1 MSRRRHRPTRVGFVA
16 RTTSDMK
23 ITTKD
28 TALTIM
34 GEQSDGEPEIGYIF
48 EMVTE
53 PAKLKD
59 FGFGQDVISRAQFLK
74 DANEDDKPEFPVLR
88 VEEGWSGSGR
98 LWSGEILDSI
108 ASQTNALEPVGHL
121 GHIPDN
127 EASTSFPEP
136 QTTWIGAVT
145 KMEKSEQKDHLGEM
159 VKVAYFTGYNLPG
172 AKVRGYIKSKAVR
185 GISWWGRGDMVP
197 IPGRGVAVKSFTLQT
212 LDWARKLSEGMPT
225 SRIVAMAREMKETDK
240 MEKDLSQVTPEEL
253 KREAPNLYTLL
264 VGEMSTEHDEQIAE
278 MEKKIEEGGKSR
290 SLVDRCMEVLGITD
304 PEKLIDEMTSLKE
317 KVGAKAAAMVKTALD
332 TLMEEKVPNEERRA
346 LVMRLLPVGE
356 MEAKA
361 SDVKGQEEVDKL
373 VGEMVTAAF
382 DKDEV
387 IQQYVGEMQP
397 LVVRRREELRSG
409 GSSLDN
415 NEYVG
420 ERTRVS
426 LS

>member
-1 MSRRRHRPTRVGFVA
+1 
-16 RTTSDMK
+16 MK
-23 ITTKD
+23 VTIKD
-28 TALTIM
+28 TALTFM

-59 FGFGQDVISRAQFLK
+59 FGFSPEVISRAQSLK

-98 LWSGEILDSI
+98 LWSGEMLDSI
-108 ASQTNALEPVGHL
+108 VSQTNALEPVGHL
-121 GHIPDN
+121 CHIPDN

-136 QTTWIGAVT
+136 QTTWIGALT
-145 KMEKSEQKDHLGEM
+145 KMEKSEQKDRLGEQ

-197 IPGRGVAVKSFTLQT
+197 IPGRGVAVKSFTLQA

-240 MEKDLSQVTPEEL
+240 MDKELSQVTPDEL
-253 KREAPNLYTLL
+253 RREAPNLWTLIENTISADHEET
-264 VGEMSTEHDEQIAE
+264 VGEMQAKIDAG
-278 MEKKIEEGGKSR
+278 EKSK
-290 SLVDRCMEVLGITD
+290 SLVDKCLEVLGITD
-304 PEKLIDEMTSLKE
+304 PEQLVDAMTSLKE
-317 KVGAKAAAMVKTALD
+317 RVGVKAAAMVKTALD
-332 TLMEEKVPNEERRA
+332 SLLEEKVPNEEKRA
-346 LVMRLLPVGE
+346 LVRRLLPVGE

-361 SDVKGQEEVDKL
+361 EACKDQESVTTL
-373 VGEMVTAAF
+373 VGEMTTTAF

-397 LVVRRREELRSG
+397 PVVRRREELRSG

-415 NEYVG
+415 NDYVG